1 MKGGLSTINDVSFMG
16 SVTESYRLH
25 LPVKGRGGVPLSWVE
40 ARRVHSVGTALQSGI
55 SADLAGSWKGRVG
68 LEGMMPRRQGRKE
81 EEEKNIPEKGK
92 VC

>member
-25 LPVKGRGGVPLSWVE
+25 LPVKGRGGVSLSWVK
-40 ARRVHSVGTALQSGI
+40 ARRVHSVGNRFTIWYLSR
-55 SADLAGSWKGRVG
+55 SGSWKGGVG
-68 LEGMMPRRQGRKE
+68 LEGMMPRRQGRE